1 MILFEKEK
9 GSLLALFSDIK
20 ETTLFYN
27 NMHVKMENYNLN
39 NITVRNSF
47 DSNPKT
53 GMDSGLTSPNNK
65 FVENGRKS

>member
-9 GSLLALFSDIK
+9 GSLLVLFSDIK

-39 NITVRNSF
+39 NIIVRTSF

-53 GMDSGLTSPNNK
+53 GIDSGLTSPNNK
-65 FVENGRKS
+65 FVESGRKS